1 MKFPPFL
8 LPKVVNIYWTLN
20 PIEGSPQHTL
30 AMNEKG
36 AVKLALCRL
45 QLRCSVSCGLSHFGK
60 NMRFLKCATLVKSF
74 SGGYWNISKQT

>member
-36 AVKLALCRL
+36 AVKLA
-45 QLRCSVSCGLSHFGK
+45 VSI
-60 NMRFLKCATLVKSF
+60 ATPMQRELWAVTF
-74 SGGYWNISKQT
+74 R